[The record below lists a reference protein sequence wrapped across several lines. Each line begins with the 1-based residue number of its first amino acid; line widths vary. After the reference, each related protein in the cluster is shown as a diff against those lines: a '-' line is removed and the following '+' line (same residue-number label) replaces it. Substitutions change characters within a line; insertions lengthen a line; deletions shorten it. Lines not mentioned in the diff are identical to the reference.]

1 MAWFPGQERLTP
13 TLNIETS
20 AVSGI
25 TYSQYASTYNMT
37 NIPVPETLAIFLNSG
52 FQRADGIDYTFVTGA
67 SSVTFTSLLDVSA
80 DNVFATY
87 FWSDVTPVGFEPRC
101 LDHQSVVPAGIRGS
115 TTLNPVVTSYELLA
129 ERIKMQLGWPVTN
142 IEICDDEIYDF
153 INQACEWYS
162 KYAGQTE
169 EYLVFDSI
177 NYKCGRGLKMD
188 NIINAVTDFYCGCCP
203 SANAQVVSEVT
214 SQFFDCD
221 LNNYRKV
228 SDIFSF
234 DPAGGGSGGGGTG
247 SGSEV
252 LFNMDYLFAQ
262 QAYFGQMMGGMGYDL
277 VTWHLLKSWL
287 KDRSRLFATMPYV
300 RFDPRTQTMFIT
312 PEPTRG
318 RYIGVIGVWLERSI
332 AQLVQ
337 ERWVHR
343 YSLALTKIALAFI
356 RGKFGGVTLFGGAQV
371 NPTDLMTQGIA
382 ERDKLEE
389 EIMNGFGEAMP
400 ISFYRG

>member
-1 MAWFPGQERLTP
+1 MAWIPAQERLIP
-13 TLNIETS
+13 TLVIETS
-20 AVSGI
+20 AISGI
-25 TYSQYASTYNMT
+25 TYSDFTSNYTMSHT
-37 NIPVPETLAIFLNSG
+37 PVPETFAVFVNSG
-52 FQRADGIDYTFVTGA
+52 FQRLNIDYTFVTGA
-67 SSVTFTSLLDVSA
+67 TSIDFTTLLSVSG
-80 DNVFATY
+80 DNVFGTY
-87 FWSDVTPVGFEPRC
+87 FWSDEFIDVPFSPRCVDYETVLPVG
-101 LDHQSVVPAGIRGS
+101 VKGS
-115 TTLNPVVTSYELLA
+115 TTLNPVVTSYDLLA

-142 IEICDDEIYDF
+142 IEVCDDQIYDF

-169 EYLVFDSI
+169 EYFVFDSI

-188 NIINAVTDFYCGCCP
+188 NIINHITDFYCGCNP
-203 SANAQVVSEVT
+203 STETISQVT
-214 SQFFDCD
+214 NQYYDCD
-221 LNNYRKV
+221 MNNYRKV
-228 SDIFSF
+228 ADIFSF

-300 RFDPRTQTMFIT
+300 RFDPRTQTMFII

-318 RYIGVIGVWLERSI
+318 RYIGVLGVWLERSI

-337 ERWVHR
+337 ERWVQR
-343 YSLALTKIALAFI
+343 YALARTKIALANI
-356 RGKFGGVTLFGGAQV
+356 RGKFGGLTLFGGAQV
-371 NPTDLMTQGIA
+371 NPSDLMTQGI
-382 ERDKLEE
+382 EESKTLEE
-389 EIMNGFGEAMP
+389 EIMNGFGEATP
-400 ISFYRG
+400 IGFFRG